1 MTVKSLQLIA
11 AIAFGLAGIGLLT
24 AVILWFAW
32 NIPRIRGELSGKLA
46 KQSLQALREE
56 NRKKGYHFYGS
67 SSMNLKRGKVTMQMP
82 ITDDLLTAEETE
94 LLEKNKITEQLTA
107 AETEQLPSY
116 IETQL
121 LLKTRE
127 TAPLSVQAKEERA
140 GHHEEAL
147 SDWEML
153 TDIVITHAG
162 ALNRE

>member
-11 AIAFGLAGIGLLT
+11 AVAFGLAGIGLLT

-67 SSMNLKRGKVTMQMP
+67 SSMNLKRGKVTMQIP
-82 ITDDLLTAEETE
+82 ITDDLLTAE
-94 LLEKNKITEQLTA
+94 
-107 AETEQLPSY
+107 
-116 IETQL
+116 
-121 LLKTRE
+121 E

-153 TDIVITHAG
+153 TDIVITHVG

>member
-11 AIAFGLAGIGLLT
+11 AIAFGLTGIGLLT

-67 SSMNLKRGKVTMQMP
+67 SSMNLKRGKVTMQIP
-82 ITDDLLTAEETE
+82 ITDDLLTAE
-94 LLEKNKITEQLTA
+94 
-107 AETEQLPSY
+107 
-116 IETQL
+116 
-121 LLKTRE
+121 E

-140 GHHEEAL
+140 GHPEEAL

-153 TDIVITHAG
+153 TDIVITHVG